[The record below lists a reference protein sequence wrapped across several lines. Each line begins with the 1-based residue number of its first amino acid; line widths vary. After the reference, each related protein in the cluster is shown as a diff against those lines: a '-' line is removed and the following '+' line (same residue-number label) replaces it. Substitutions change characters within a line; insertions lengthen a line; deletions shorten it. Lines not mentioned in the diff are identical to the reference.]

1 MTKKWLETQTGIN
14 VEVISESAILV
25 SNIAKPKLCVIYNKN
40 NTITVRDKKE
50 FERLFEEIK
59 K

>member
-1 MTKKWLETQTGIN
+1 MSKKWLETQTGIN

-25 SNIAKPKLCVIYNKN
+25 SNISKPKLCVIYNKN
-40 NTITVRDKKE
+40 NTIYIRDKKE
-50 FERLFEEIK
+50 FNRLFEEIK